1 MFGSVH
7 HVNVSV
13 WAILAPEYLRRVK
26 LDSNHLPFLTP
37 TTTVLTRHISW
48 LYSLVCLNCCSGA
61 DSQSYEGVHKS
72 CICDGGPAVLL
83 GKVSQHDILFGSP
96 GTILTLILYTFP
108 THFKVNSN

>member
-83 GKVSQHDILFGSP
+83 GKVSQQ
-96 GTILTLILYTFP
+96 
-108 THFKVNSN
+108 